1 MKNKKKV
8 ILKLVIILFLM
19 FLFIKIFILNGFSN
33 SKNMDDFLFLK
44 LISKNIS
51 YLEKDENIKN
61 SKVYEF
67 KISYKDMN
75 FKTIDLSKTVNK
87 DTLLYE
93 KIAPGTNGEFYILLD
108 SNQDLKYKVE
118 FNSINEKPYNL
129 KFRALNDKQ
138 ILGESSTLDELSE
151 KLEGTIKKN
160 KKINIKIEWY
170 WNFENKEYEESTDI
184 QDTKDSENIRK
195 YQFLVYAF
203 GKEIL

>member
-19 FLFIKIFILNGFSN
+19 FLFIKIFILNSFSN

-51 YLEKDENIKN
+51 YLENDENIKN

-170 WNFENKEYEESTDI
+170 WDFENKEYEESTDI

-203 GKEIL
+203 GEEIL